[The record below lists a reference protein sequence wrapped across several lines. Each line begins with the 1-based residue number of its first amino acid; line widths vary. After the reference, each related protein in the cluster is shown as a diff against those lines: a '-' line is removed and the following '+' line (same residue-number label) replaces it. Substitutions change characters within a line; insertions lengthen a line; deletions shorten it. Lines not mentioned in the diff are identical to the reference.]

1 MDGNPPQLQ
10 DNFQWGM
17 YPLNQDTAGAG
28 ASLDS
33 FSWGSLG
40 YGKVSLS
47 TAGVELGGLYG
58 PSNPKHSNSVIP
70 TPSTESWA
78 APTHEG
84 TAPVPQVPQGVTPQH
99 PAWCFP
105 FPVSANPAEL
115 FPTSPCL
122 LLAPPWGLWGS
133 PDFSGEGFGTSSGFS
148 ACLGEAC
155 SFKAALQEF
164 SSAERDPD
172 GMAQVSEGMSSLHSS
187 I

>member
-1 MDGNPPQLQ
+1 MGD
-10 DNFQWGM
+10 
-17 YPLNQDTAGAG
+17 
-28 ASLDS
+28 
-33 FSWGSLG
+33 
-40 YGKVSLS
+40 VSLEPGHCRS
-47 TAGVELGGLYG
+47 QCIPGLVQLEHPGIREGVPVHSRGGTGWALR
-58 PSNPKHSNSVIP
+58 SFQPKPLHDSVIP

-84 TAPVPQVPQGVTPQH
+84 TAPVPQVPQGVTPQR
-99 PAWCFP
+99 PAQCFP
-105 FPVSANPAEL
+105 FPVSANPGEL

-133 PDFSGEGFGTSSGFS
+133 PDFSGKGFGTSSGFS

-164 SSAERDPD
+164 SSTERDPD